1 MTISPEEQVCGVAVE
16 NDKDA
21 NLKQV
26 QSVSCVRVIDGDTQ
40 STTSSCS
47 SVSSKH
53 SVSFHQVQVHE
64 FTQWLGDNPSC
75 SEGPPIAL
83 SWDCVHSKVLKIDE
97 YETTRGHRRREQELL
112 TCVRQRTN
120 VIKWCCG
127 HSDVDIRE
135 QEAQIFKVRKRRQQS
150 VRAYRREK
158 ALQNIVSEV
167 KKTSTKLFRLFMS

>member
-1 MTISPEEQVCGVAVE
+1 MSLPSGLA
-16 NDKDA
+16 
-21 NLKQV
+21 
-26 QSVSCVRVIDGDTQ
+26 
-40 STTSSCS
+40 TT
-47 SVSSKH
+47 H
-53 SVSFHQVQVHE
+53 A
-64 FTQWLGDNPSC
+64 SC

-158 ALQNIVSEV
+158 ALQNIVSGV
-167 KKTSTKLFRLFMS
+167 KKTSTKLLRLFMS